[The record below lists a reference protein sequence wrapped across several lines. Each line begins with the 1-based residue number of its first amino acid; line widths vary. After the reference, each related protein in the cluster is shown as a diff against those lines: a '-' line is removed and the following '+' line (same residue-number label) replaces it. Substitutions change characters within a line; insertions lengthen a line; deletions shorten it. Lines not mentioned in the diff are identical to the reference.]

1 MKRYLPILVAC
12 VSILLFVLMITLNQ
26 LQLKRSSRVFVE
38 LAPVDPRSLLQG
50 DYMQLGYALNWV
62 EDSVQDTVDDQQQ
75 RVPSALTL
83 ADQIYNRSTLE
94 AYVQLDAAQ
103 RVQHSSLDIK
113 KLDRQAVIQKLK
125 IKNPDNTP
133 RNLYPSTSSYLFAEG
148 LGKCYEAAEFAE
160 FKVDAA
166 GNAMLIGLR
175 DAQLKDLGCEQS
187 RKWWQGSQA
196 DPSSP

>member
-1 MKRYLPILVAC
+1 MKRYLPILIAC
-12 VSILLFVLMITLNQ
+12 LSILLFVVMITLNQ
-26 LQLKRSSRVFVE
+26 LQLKRSHSMFVE

-50 DYMQLGYALNWV
+50 DYMQLNYELNWI
-62 EDSVQDTVDDQQQ
+62 EDQQQ
-75 RVPSALTL
+75 LEASALTL
-83 ADQIYNRSTLE
+83 ADRINNQSTLV

-103 RVQHSSLDIK
+103 RLQHSSLDVK
-113 KLDRQAVIQKLK
+113 NLDRQAVIQKLK

-160 FKVDAA
+160 FKVDAE

-175 DAQLKDLGCEQS
+175 DADLKDLNCEQA

-196 DPSSP
+196 DPEPEA